1 MNQSPAIASSAG
13 SFGKASVPATTDK
26 RPSPPTETRF
36 PHGRWLTLAIL
47 FPLIAIRLGATP
59 AFHHGLLAA
68 QDPSYLRDVRPIL
81 DQNCT
86 SCHQPASKQAD
97 LDLTTYAGF
106 LAGGKRGPAFVA
118 GSPDQSLVIQFIT
131 AALKPSMP
139 FGQSPLAERDVAT
152 IRDWI
157 KSGARDDSLSDMAS
171 SESAPGAYHQPPVIT
186 ALRFS
191 PDGQALAVSGNRE
204 VLLHHA
210 DGSGLVKRLPGKAER
225 ILSIAFSADG
235 NLMIAGGGT
244 PARFGEIQFWE
255 PRDGK
260 LLRVAQATNDTV
272 FGASLSPD
280 ASRVA
285 VGCADNTVRAFET
298 ATGKELYKINTHENW
313 VLGTTFGTDSKRLVS
328 VGRDRAAKLIDA
340 DAGQF
345 LENVNQMRGELAAVA
360 RHPKADEIVIGGED
374 RIPYIYRMDRPRNM
388 KVGEDATLIR
398 QLAAQDGAIFALDW
412 SPDGTRVAVGGAAP
426 SVTIYDA
433 DSGSLV
439 ASCTGHVAGIY
450 AVAFSPDSLHLATGG
465 FDGQV
470 RLYGAKDCTLEKS
483 FVPVPL
489 DGGTQ

>member
-1 MNQSPAIASSAG
+1 MRVVFAAC
-13 SFGKASVPATTDK
+13 
-26 RPSPPTETRF
+26 
-36 PHGRWLTLAIL
+36 
-47 FPLIAIRLGATP
+47 LISIP
-59 AFHHGLLAA
+59 LLAA

-81 DQNCT
+81 DKNCT

-97 LDLTTYAGF
+97 LDLTTYGRF
-106 LAGGKRGPAFVA
+106 QAGGTRGPAFVP
-118 GSPDQSLVIQFIT
+118 GSPEQSLVLQFIT
-131 AALKPSMP
+131 AALQPSMP
-139 FGQSPLAERDVAT
+139 FGQPPLAEDDVAT

-157 KSGARDDSLSDMAS
+157 KSGARDDSPSDPAS
-171 SESAPGAYHQPPVIT
+171 SEAGPGVYRQPPVIT

-191 PDGQALAVSGNRE
+191 PDGKTLAVNGNRE

-210 DGSGLVKRLPGKAER
+210 DGSGLIKRLPGKAER

-255 PRDGK
+255 PGEGK
-260 LLRVAQATNDTV
+260 LLRTADATSDTV

-280 ASRVA
+280 ASKAA

-313 VLGTTFGTDSKRLVS
+313 VLGTTFGIDSKRLVS

-340 DAGQF
+340 SAGQF
-345 LENVNQMRGELAAVA
+345 LENVNQMHGELAAVA

-374 RIPYIYRMDRPRNM
+374 RIPYIYKMDRPRNM
-388 KVGEDATLIR
+388 KVGEDATLVR

-426 SVTIYDA
+426 SVNIYDA
-433 DSGSLV
+433 DTGLLL

-489 DGGTQ
+489 EGGAQ